1 MQRKLSWL
9 VIVALILASTILVLN
24 RSSLQQDA
32 VTSRQLSKLVDPKTI
47 IRKFDTHST
56 EGLRVLTLGDSIA
69 WGATLKDR
77 LTEAFPYLVSTQVTN
92 LAIRANGP
100 NFPAVCTETMI
111 GIDMVY
117 DVIILE
123 YFIRAQEGLMTLASR
138 IRQRFPHAAII
149 FLRLWFPE
157 MLVHNPSQLRLR
169 DWVISNGVSQDL
181 NSKDFQVLIRTTNS
195 ETDWTFRPIVA
206 TATTIQD
213 EVVKIVDGTLWEFPR
228 DSDPIQTLLSV
239 KNLFAMDWHHL
250 SAAGHQVVADGIKAI
265 FKELNLKRQNLVIPW
280 AQHDSCE
287 SWFSTGKSSIS
298 HGPEW
303 KMENFV
309 PEGPKYG
316 LDLLS
321 PRGWITFK
329 NPFQEVQM
337 LHLAYM
343 VTGPPPGMYQKVR
356 IPLRDHPEFPL
367 VEINP
372 VVEALDGHNIHI
384 VHMIRIVRIP
394 PSGSIILEFER
405 VMEEHRI
412 LPFRLTGYAITHPD
426 SILENIKASSFH
438 DFSNHIIPDHAHTL
452 VTNGRSDI
460 R

>member
-1 MQRKLSWL
+1 
-9 VIVALILASTILVLN
+9 
-24 RSSLQQDA
+24 
-32 VTSRQLSKLVDPKTI
+32 
-47 IRKFDTHST
+47 
-56 EGLRVLTLGDSIA
+56 
-69 WGATLKDR
+69 
-77 LTEAFPYLVSTQVTN
+77 
-92 LAIRANGP
+92 
-100 NFPAVCTETMI
+100 
-111 GIDMVY
+111 
-117 DVIILE
+117 
-123 YFIRAQEGLMTLASR
+123 
-138 IRQRFPHAAII
+138 
-149 FLRLWFPE
+149 
-157 MLVHNPSQLRLR
+157 
-169 DWVISNGVSQDL
+169 
-181 NSKDFQVLIRTTNS
+181 
-195 ETDWTFRPIVA
+195 
-206 TATTIQD
+206 
-213 EVVKIVDGTLWEFPR
+213 
-228 DSDPIQTLLSV
+228 
-239 KNLFAMDWHHL
+239 
-250 SAAGHQVVADGIKAI
+250 
-265 FKELNLKRQNLVIPW
+265 
-280 AQHDSCE
+280 
-287 SWFSTGKSSIS
+287 
-298 HGPEW
+298 
-303 KMENFV
+303 MENFV

-343 VTGPPPGMYQKVR
+343 VTGPPPGIYQKVR
-356 IPLRDHPEFPL
+356 ITLRDHPEFPL